1 MSAFESGTVQ
11 RKITRGAILKFLNE
25 SEGLPMMVQTLEH
38 TLKWIG
44 GDVSRDMVSC
54 VNFLLDRGYVRVW
67 NEEEKDLPSAPDVR
81 LCITANGQ
89 DVLDGTVKDPG
100 VIIPREGRR

>member
-11 RKITRGAILKFLNE
+11 RKITRGAILKILNE
-25 SEGLPMMVQTLEH
+25 SEGLPMMAQTLEH
-38 TLKWIG
+38 MLEWIG
-44 GDVSRDMVSC
+44 GDVSRDMLSC

-67 NEEEKDLPSAPDVR
+67 NEEEKDLPFAPDVR

-89 DVLDGTVKDPG
+89 DVLDGTVKDLG